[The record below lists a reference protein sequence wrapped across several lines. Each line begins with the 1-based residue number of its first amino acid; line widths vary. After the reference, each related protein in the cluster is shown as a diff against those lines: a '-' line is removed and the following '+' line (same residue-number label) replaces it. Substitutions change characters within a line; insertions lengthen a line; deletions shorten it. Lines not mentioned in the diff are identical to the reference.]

1 MQIKYFLIQVKR
13 QVPLPTQPSTSLSP
27 APVPI
32 SPQVIIRQRPPGPP
46 PPRMAHNNPAYGS
59 NMGIYNPQINQQQR
73 APQIV
78 RVNNGSQVQAMNIP
92 TPQMPANS
100 NGGGSVMMAPAGA
113 AVKGPSLVR
122 HVFPNSAIGMARSQ
136 LQDQIFNAMEICTH
150 LTGKVQTLTHS
161 NAYNQ
166 ARSYMDLKELYIH
179 LSYLMTYAIGRFK
192 QLQDKCIV
200 DMREMGFKN
209 DANSLENGQL
219 AAGKF
224 LKMLSRYLRYYLK
237 HLKSRLR
244 T

>member
-1 MQIKYFLIQVKR
+1 M
-13 QVPLPTQPSTSLSP
+13 PLPTQPSTSLSP

-32 SPQVIIRQRPPGPP
+32 IPQVVIRQRPAAAAA
-46 PPRMAHNNPAYGS
+46 PPRMAHNSPAYGS

-92 TPQMPANS
+92 TPQIPANS
-100 NGGGSVMMAPAGA
+100 NGAGSAMMAPASA
-113 AVKGPSLVR
+113 AGKAPSLVR
-122 HVFPNSAIGMARSQ
+122 HVFPNIGVGIARSQ

-166 ARSYMDLKELYIH
+166 ARSYTDLKELYIH

-224 LKMLSRYLRYYLK
+224 LIYIKNILF
-237 HLKSRLR
+237 KSI
-244 T
+244 